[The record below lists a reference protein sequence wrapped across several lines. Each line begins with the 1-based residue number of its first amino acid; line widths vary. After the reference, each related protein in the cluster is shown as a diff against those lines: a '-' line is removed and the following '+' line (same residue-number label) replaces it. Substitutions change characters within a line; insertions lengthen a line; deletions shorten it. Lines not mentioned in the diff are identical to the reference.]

1 MGLLDYLKGWDPKPG
16 DGERNNASGNDGS
29 GQVDGQNYDGNV
41 SPSRWDMPVSPE
53 WGYGEDG
60 PTGGYGHSKDCDDV
74 GQKGSTWGLS
84 QSDLERGY
92 SKPERYD
99 DGQYNQDIPQS
110 NVHDRGS
117 GSASRAA
124 EFKSTEG
131 KGFDGTGHDKPS
143 PGREAMGSSKLVG

>member
-1 MGLLDYLKGWDPKPG
+1 VGLLDYLKGWDPKPG

-41 SPSRWDMPVSPE
+41 SPSRW
-53 WGYGEDG
+53 
-60 PTGGYGHSKDCDDV
+60 DCDDV